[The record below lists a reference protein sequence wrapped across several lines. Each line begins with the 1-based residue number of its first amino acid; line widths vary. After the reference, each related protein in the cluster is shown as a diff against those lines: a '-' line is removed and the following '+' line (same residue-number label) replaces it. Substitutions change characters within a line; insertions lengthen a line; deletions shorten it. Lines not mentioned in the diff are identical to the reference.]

1 MTAQT
6 FRNAT
11 TWLAAIFV
19 SALFVTAATSPI
31 GVF

>member
-1 MTAQT
+1 MNADS
-6 FRNAT
+6 FRSAT

-19 SALFVTAATSPI
+19 SAIFVTAATSPI